1 MKKLKKKVK
10 EKKKKKIT
18 IHLNNE
24 TPQNRQS
31 SNG

>member
-1 MKKLKKKVK
+1 MKKLKKIKVK
-10 EKKKKKIT
+10 LKKKNFT